1 MPDLQ
6 LDDLDFNII
15 HALQVDPRVRWT
27 TLAGVLCVDAHT
39 LARRWQRIE
48 DGGAAWLTA
57 LQGIKQLDAM
67 ALIEVDSFPGQ
78 VLTAA
83 SAISELP
90 GVASIELA
98 TGACDLFVTLFSQN
112 EDELALFLLEQI
124 GEIPEIRAVR
134 AHLVSQVVR
143 EGSDWSIQSLSDA
156 QVQQIPVP
164 RPPRAGSAKRIEA
177 TLAVAIRD
185 ALQADVRMPVAE
197 LGMRVGISSQRAA
210 DSLARLRQ
218 TGELQLRA
226 DMSERFTPYPAVNWL
241 FLQLPAPQVAEAL
254 KKIIS
259 VKAVQFAATS
269 TGPANV
275 IIAIGARDRQGLLTA
290 EIGLARLVP
299 EMQVANRMTM
309 LRLYR
314 HLGREV
320 NGFEVRPR
328 LEARGALAASSS
340 DS

>member
-15 HALQVDPRVRWT
+15 HALQVEPRVRWT
-27 TLAGVLCVDAHT
+27 TLADVLCVDAHT

-67 ALIEVDSFPGQ
+67 ALIEVDSFPGR

-143 EGSDWSIQSLSDA
+143 EGSDWSIQSLTDA

-177 TLAVAIRD
+177 TLVVAIRD
-185 ALQADVRMPVAE
+185 ALQTDVRMPVAE
-197 LGMRVGISSQRAA
+197 LGKRVGISAQRAA

-320 NGFEVRPR
+320 NGF
-328 LEARGALAASSS
+328 
-340 DS
+340 